1 MLDACAFWPELE
13 AEDLFDQD
21 IGVLGRVVIA
31 HADQRKE
38 AGAGLRYQLPVH
50 WISTGTYRAQR
61 LASHAAARR
70 ASSSGELSQRFFD
83 TMSDAQQALQSTLL
97 RLCVLCATS
106 LQAIHPSQAPQE
118 TVDNEAAKQDG
129 AALSEQIYNDLHAL
143 LKKTLKDTTGLSLA
157 MRPPKGSVQDT
168 DAPLAGLDQGSI
180 DAASGLLQSL
190 ATDTVPKMAFLAN
203 LAQKNATVWCLT
215 EAAANDESVALAKEM
230 GAKLVYG
237 DGAKG
242 RKAIEAS
249 VGVLFAS
256 EVRQAIT
263 EVVDL
268 VAQLCQSFMDMRTR
282 TVLDRAQARREGTT
296 ASNTLPPPTRQLS
309 LTLTKKLW
317 NFCDGLAGEGSA
329 EKHVARLPRNNKE
342 ALMKVWKQSQLM
354 LQDGLDE
361 VQETIE
367 NDDDEEEEEDDD
379 VGAQWS
385 KSVKLSE
392 DERRV
397 AQQVLALL
405 QSGMTLQKDVRLA
418 LFREAHADVDYDD
431 VGDAMTELAEAQD
444 DLVAATLYGE
454 EEEEEEKDDDDDDN
468 DDNETKADAEPQSNL
483 NEAANAYLSVC
494 EHLCKA
500 ARQDTSLLSSV
511 NKAHQAVFK

>member
-1 MLDACAFWPELE
+1 
-13 AEDLFDQD
+13 
-21 IGVLGRVVIA
+21 
-31 HADQRKE
+31 
-38 AGAGLRYQLPVH
+38 
-50 WISTGTYRAQR
+50 
-61 LASHAAARR
+61 
-70 ASSSGELSQRFFD
+70 
-83 TMSDAQQALQSTLL
+83 MSDAQQALQSTLL

-129 AALSEQIYNDLHAL
+129 AALSEQIYSDLHAL
-143 LKKTLKDTTGLSLA
+143 LTKTLKDTTGLSLA

-180 DAASGLLQSL
+180 DAASGLLQAL

-256 EVRQAIT
+256 EVRQAVT

-296 ASNTLPPPTRQLS
+296 ASNALPPPTHQLS

-361 VQETIE
+361 LQETIE
-367 NDDDEEEEEDDD
+367 NEDEEEEEEDDD

-385 KSVKLSE
+385 QSVKLSE

-397 AQQVLALL
+397 AQQVLVLL
-405 QSGMTLQKDVRLA
+405 QSGMTLQKDVRIA
-418 LFREAHADVDYDD
+418 LFRDAHADVDYDD

-454 EEEEEEKDDDDDDN
+454 EADEEEEDEEKDN
-468 DDNETKADAEPQSNL
+468 DDKADAEAASNL
-483 NEAANAYLSVC
+483 HEAAHAYLAVC

-500 ARQDTSLLSSV
+500 AHQDTSLLTSV
-511 NKAHQAVFK
+511 NKAHQAVSE